1 MTLFELQSHCAD
13 VDAENFHKFLCECFP
28 SYKKVIL
35 ITHGIYFFLFTELFD
50 NYMQQDAHE
59 FLNYLLNT
67 IADLLQGKRIK
78 VIIYVE
84 LSTPNYPIILHVY
97 IIFSTMC
104 SQ

>member
-1 MTLFELQSHCAD
+1 
-13 VDAENFHKFLCECFP
+13 
-28 SYKKVIL
+28 
-35 ITHGIYFFLFTELFD
+35 
-50 NYMQQDAHE
+50 MQQDAHE

-97 IIFSTMC
+97 IIFSMMC